1 MKKKSKNQSQSKKTS
16 ATSTRKAEVKM
27 VPRLPGE
34 TQRQYAFFLL
44 YCRAN
49 NVSQLAENLSVASRG
64 HDGQVSGKIPQ
75 KYPKSTPIL
84 KVLGKIPSERTLERW
99 CSKYHWVKRK
109 DRQIGYEIEAWHK
122 EEVERRKKEQREL
135 CKAIDSVALSAIKND
150 GERR

>member
-1 MKKKSKNQSQSKKTS
+1 MKKKPKNQPQPKKTS
-16 ATSTRKAEVKM
+16 AASTRKAEIKI

-64 HDGQVSGKIPQ
+64 HDGQVSGKLLQ
-75 KYPKSTPIL
+75 SCSKVAPIL
-84 KVLGKIPSERTLERW
+84 KVLGKIPSKRTLERW

-109 DRQIGYEIEAWHK
+109 DKQIGYEIEAWNK
-122 EEVERRKKEQREL
+122 EEVKRHIKEQ
-135 CKAIDSVALSAIKND
+135 IDFYRALDSAALSAVKND
-150 GERR
+150 GEWR

>member
-1 MKKKSKNQSQSKKTS
+1 MKKKSKNKPQAKKTS
-16 ATSTRKAEVKM
+16 TASTRKTEVKM

-75 KYPKSTPIL
+75 KCPKSTPVFKL
-84 KVLGKIPSERTLERW
+84 LGKIPSERTLERW

-109 DRQIGYEIEAWHK
+109 DKQIGYEIEAWHK
-122 EEVERRKKEQREL
+122 EEVKRHIKEQIEFY
-135 CKAIDSVALSAIKND
+135 KAIESGALSELANS
-150 GERR
+150 